1 VLDGHKWF
9 TSNGS
14 IADFASSWRARLS
27 RRSWASFL
35 AAAMRADAIPE
46 ADPRLLT
53 RAVLGLYTSRDDR
66 ASDASAELA

>member
-1 VLDGHKWF
+1 M
-9 TSNGS
+9 
-14 IADFASSWRARLS
+14 ART
-27 RRSWASFL
+27 REPEIVASFL

-46 ADPRLLT
+46 ADPRLFT